1 MKWELGHMK
10 LKVSFCNKTVLKTD
24 ITRYA
29 PIWGGYTMM
38 LALLT
43 LMCIRSPEENPAYAL
58 AGMVHLFSARAG
70 HMVLINGFY
79 ALAVAQALW
88 GDLLNARMC
97 NNLHALPVTRDSYFG
112 AHLASALLFA
122 LVPNALVYGAAA
134 LMVPGEIASA
144 PLMTLAAGCLQY
156 IFYLGAAL
164 VAVQLAGNRMGMV
177 LAYGMLNFFSILVY
191 WFCAEV
197 FTPLTYGT
205 EANVNWMAN
214 ICPTVVMY
222 RGSYFI
228 PLDHYLETATTSTYY
243 YDGMERGDLWVP
255 ALACA
260 LVGLGLIALA
270 QLLYRRRKLE
280 SAGDLLA
287 YPGLSPVFLVM
298 NTLMV
303 AAFVHLG
310 VSMMSFEAVSQY
322 FFLPLGLIVGYV
334 SGLMLLRRTTR
345 VFRKRMLIPL
355 AGILVLCAL
364 TVCGIYA
371 DVFRVIRRVPQADK
385 VVSVTVEPV
394 SRRYEESRLTVTDGE
409 QIQAILAY
417 HRESLNGW
425 QHQVRDSLLQ
435 KNGCWKPGE
444 YYNVRLEYKL
454 ENGGTLVRRYALRR
468 DLYSSPEFM
477 KVMSAPELAL
487 GCTED
492 ELRERIDLAE
502 RVIYGMYAQN
512 EDGSHREVKF
522 TDRTGLCDAILMDS
536 REGNLRNFSFWDEA
550 YGTTETERGLG
561 DLSIQGGREDDYF
574 YIWLP
579 VNENTA
585 HTLRWLT
592 THEGEAFGATG

>member
-1 MKWELGHMK
+1 MR

-24 ITRYA
+24 IVRYA
-29 PIWGGYTMM
+29 PLWGGYTLM

-43 LMCIRSPEENPAYAL
+43 LMCIRAPGESPEYAYAE
-58 AGMVHLFSARAG
+58 MVRLFSARAG
-70 HMVLINGFY
+70 HMVFINGFY
-79 ALAVAQALW
+79 ALAVVQALW
-88 GDLLNARMC
+88 GDLLTPRLC
-97 NNLHALPVTRDSYFG
+97 NSLHAMPVTRDGFFG
-112 AHLASALLFA
+112 AHLVSGVLFA
-122 LVPNALVYGAAA
+122 IVPNVLVYSLAA
-134 LMVPGEIASA
+134 LMVPGEIAAA

-156 IFYLGAAL
+156 LFYLGAAL

-222 RGSYFI
+222 RGSYFT
-228 PLDHYLETATTSTYY
+228 PLEHYLDTPTASIYY
-243 YDGMERGDLWVP
+243 YDGMERGRLWVP
-255 ALACA
+255 AMACA
-260 LVGLGLIALA
+260 LVGVGLIALA
-270 QLLYRRRKLE
+270 QFLYRRRKLE

-287 YPGLSPVFLVM
+287 YPGLAPVFLVM

-310 VSMMSFEAVSQY
+310 VSLMDFEAVSQY

-345 VFRKRMLIPL
+345 VFRKRLLLPL

-364 TVCGIYA
+364 TVCGIYT
-371 DVFRVIRRVPQADK
+371 DVFKVIRRVPQENQ
-385 VVSVTVEPV
+385 VMSVTVEPV
-394 SRRYEESRLTVTDGE
+394 NGNYGRKPLEVTDRE
-409 QIQAILAY
+409 KIQAILSY

-425 QHQVRDSLLQ
+425 QDQVRDALLQ
-435 KNGCWKPGE
+435 KTSCWKPGA
-444 YYNVRLEYKL
+444 YFNVRLEYKL
-454 ENGGTLVRRYALRR
+454 ENGRTMARRYALRR

-477 KVMSAPELAL
+477 KVMSAPELSL
-487 GCTED
+487 GCTEA
-492 ELRERIDLAE
+492 ELREKIDRAE
-502 RVIYGMYAQN
+502 YVIYGMYAQD
-512 EDGSHREVKF
+512 EDGNYRTVDF
-522 TDRTGLCDAILMDS
+522 TDRTGLCDALMRDAK
-536 REGNLRNFSFWDEA
+536 EGTLLNYSFWDET
-550 YGTTETERGLG
+550 YGTSQSVENLG

-574 YIWLP
+574 YIWFP

-585 HTLRWLT
+585 HTLRWLV
-592 THEGEAFGATG
+592 THEGAYMDAKG